1 MARYLGN
8 HGKGTV
14 GMPAPGRGGLP
25 CIRPLSLFVSSLDLY
40 VHKDTESLVTRDG
53 INTSRDNDYIALNE
67 QEYENMEQKYAYIFG
82 KKAKTDDYYRFWLSL
97 STEKVGKNGKGTG
110 EYLKATMP
118 VRMSKKAAETWEE
131 FATKTKNKDIKL
143 GISHITDGWLK
154 VVEGPE
160 DPYIVMFVNDLKE
173 QED

>member
-1 MARYLGN
+1 M
-8 HGKGTV
+8 
-14 GMPAPGRGGLP
+14 
-25 CIRPLSLFVSSLDLY
+25 
-40 VHKDTESLVTRDG
+40 VTHDG
-53 INTSRDNDYIALNE
+53 IYTRPDNLLSAVNP

-82 KKAKTDDYYRFWLSL
+82 KKAKGDDFYRYWISM
-97 STEKVGKNGKGTG
+97 SSEKVGKNGKGTG

-131 FATKTKNKDIKL
+131 FAVKTKNKDIKL

-160 DPYIVMFVNDLKE
+160 DPYIVMFVNELIE
-173 QED
+173 QEDD